1 MRYLILPVVMVSIAL
16 NIAGCA
22 LKFDMQGNYK
32 GIVDPSKLR
41 GQHVNEY
48 TPAEYKRQ
56 KNMELLS
63 AHGFTNSSFINQ
75 GK

>member
-1 MRYLILPVVMVSIAL
+1 MRYLILPVVMVSVAL
-16 NIAGCA
+16 NVAGCA

-32 GIVDPSKLR
+32 GVVDPRSH

-48 TPAEYKRQ
+48 TPSEYKHQ